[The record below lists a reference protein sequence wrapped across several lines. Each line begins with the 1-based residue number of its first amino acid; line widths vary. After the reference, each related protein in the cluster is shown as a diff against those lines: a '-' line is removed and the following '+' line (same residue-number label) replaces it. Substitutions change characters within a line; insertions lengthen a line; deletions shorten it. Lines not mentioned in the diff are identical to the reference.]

1 MRPIPPFTDPFLFIM
16 DEIKNTTEV
25 EVNNVQPTEAEATVC
40 NEAMP
45 AEAKQNEKA
54 EPTTKAEVIEALKD
68 IVYNGGDV
76 ERATLEHLKMLY
88 YRIHNAEVVAAR
100 DKFVGDGGNA
110 EDFIPAPD
118 ADEENFKAQLALI
131 REMRSKAAE
140 ELEKEKQDNL
150 QRKLEIIDRIKE
162 LAATA
167 EEADKGFEEV
177 KKLQA
182 EWKEIKTVPAERA
195 TEHWKNSKHYTEQ
208 YYDKLHMNH

>member
-88 YRIHNAEVVAAR
+88 YRIHNAEVVR
-100 DKFVGDGGNA
+100 
-110 EDFIPAPD
+110 
-118 ADEENFKAQLALI
+118 
-131 REMRSKAAE
+131 RS
-140 ELEKEKQDNL
+140 
-150 QRKLEIIDRIKE
+150 R
-162 LAATA
+162 
-167 EEADKGFEEV
+167 
-177 KKLQA
+177 
-182 EWKEIKTVPAERA
+182 
-195 TEHWKNSKHYTEQ
+195 
-208 YYDKLHMNH
+208 

>member
-1 MRPIPPFTDPFLFIM
+1 
-16 DEIKNTTEV
+16 
-25 EVNNVQPTEAEATVC
+25 
-40 NEAMP
+40 MP

-140 ELEKEKQDNL
+140 ELEK
-150 QRKLEIIDRIKE
+150 RK
-162 LAATA
+162 A
-167 EEADKGFEEV
+167 G
-177 KKLQA
+177 
-182 EWKEIKTVPAERA
+182 
-195 TEHWKNSKHYTEQ
+195 
-208 YYDKLHMNH
+208 